1 MSSVLDY
8 VKWRGDLSFTQ
19 DPPNAVDSVI
29 FSYMVYM
36 KFPKVLEQSDG
47 MTLAEMQADIEKQE
61 DPKQFGNPHQLE
73 LLRCM
78 AAAPRFRQ
86 AKLVAF
92 RDELIPEEAIQFA
105 AVSLLLDDGSLF
117 AVFRGTD
124 NTLVGWK
131 EDFNMCF
138 QESIPSQHLALSYI
152 RQLYDSYHRP
162 MYICGHSKGGNLAV
176 YAASMS
182 PPEIRQTIRQVYNN
196 DGPGFMEYM
205 LTMPGYLEMV
215 PRIHTYVPQSSIIG
229 LLMEHAEPYRVV
241 KSTQMGGIMQHDVFS
256 WEVEG
261 KELIP
266 VDKLTPDALFVNATI
281 RGWLMSMDYEQ
292 RITMVDSLFKLL
304 SYGNV
309 ERASDIF
316 LPKNIRQY
324 MKLISTDENIR
335 RILSGEFANLLE
347 AAKKARAAGDESAPV
362 PQEDSSQPVQ
372 D

>member
-1 MSSVLDY
+1 MSNVLDY

-29 FSYMVYM
+29 FSYLVYM
-36 KFPKVLEQSDG
+36 KFPKTLEQSDG
-47 MTLAEMQADIEKQE
+47 MTLEEMQAEIEKQD

-73 LLRCM
+73 LLCSM
-78 AAAPRFRQ
+78 ADAPRFRQ

-117 AVFRGTD
+117 AAFRGTD

-138 QESIPSQHLALSYI
+138 QESIPSQHLALDYI
-152 RQLYDSYHRP
+152 RQLYDTYHRP

-205 LTMPGYLEMV
+205 LTEPGYLEMV

-256 WEVEG
+256 WEVAG

-292 RITMVDSLFKLL
+292 RITMVESLFKLL

-316 LPKNIRQY
+316 QPKNIRQY

-347 AAKKARAAGDESAPV
+347 AAKKARAAGEEPAAP
-362 PQEDSSQPVQ
+362 EEAQPEEAPLG
-372 D
+372 